1 MCIIK
6 DERGSD
12 MENTRIDLADE
23 TRRAMI
29 SLLNRLLVD
38 LTDLDIQI
46 KLAHWNVRGSH
57 FIAYHELFDRI
68 GDHVGEALDSVA
80 ERVATLGGVA
90 GAAVQT
96 VARETALPPWPMS
109 ERHDTAVMA
118 ALADRLA
125 AVFHR
130 IRRAVN
136 EHPDEVDTGD
146 FPTEVSR
153 TFDHDLWFL
162 EAHEG

>member
-1 MCIIK
+1 
-6 DERGSD
+6 
-12 MENTRIDLADE
+12 MEHTRIDLADE

-46 KLAHWNVRGSH
+46 KLAHWNVRGPH

-90 GAAVQT
+90 GVTVQT
-96 VARETALPPWPMS
+96 VAQETALPPWPMS

-125 AVFHR
+125 LVANR

-136 EHPDEVDTGD
+136 EAVDDVGTAD
-146 FPTEVSR
+146 LLTEVSR